1 MAKAKPKKAQSA
13 AGKKTAKPP
22 KAASKKAVKKT
33 IVKKKPTVSTAKPK
47 AKSVAKSKPAVK
59 YAKPV
64 KKAAV
69 KGAVSSKK
77 TAKKSIPPKSR
88 PKPVISVKKS
98 SAVQKPN
105 KKGTA
110 LKPSP
115 KKTVPAKTPPKPSK
129 PSVATSQDKK
139 KTISRPVA
147 SSIATRASKP
157 ASVQPVAEKKSAGL
171 VDHRHESLVRYSDAD
186 LLFFRNLIDQKMK
199 SAREELQ
206 NLKENLDNHTESQ
219 SGNKA
224 WNMED
229 GTDTSDMENMMNQ
242 IARQHQYIRN
252 LELAMVRVENKTYG
266 ICRVTGGLI
275 PKQRLILVPHAT
287 MSIEAK
293 KARRPDDMTPGAGL
307 AENAPGDLTEF
318 RPAED

>member
-13 AGKKTAKPP
+13 VGKKLTKSP
-22 KAASKKAVKKT
+22 KVTPKKAVKKT
-33 IVKKKPTVSTAKPK
+33 IVKKKPAVSTSSAKAKPIAK
-47 AKSVAKSKPAVK
+47 AKPAAKSVKQNKKAVAKTTVLSKKSAIKATQPKSKPKPVVPAKNSSVVQ
-59 YAKPV
+59 KPV
-64 KKAAV
+64 KK
-69 KGAVSSKK
+69 GAVV
-77 TAKKSIPPKSR
+77 
-88 PKPVISVKKS
+88 KPL
-98 SAVQKPN
+98 P
-105 KKGTA
+105 
-110 LKPSP
+110 
-115 KKTVPAKTPPKPSK
+115 
-129 PSVATSQDKK
+129 
-139 KTISRPVA
+139 
-147 SSIATRASKP
+147 
-157 ASVQPVAEKKSAGL
+157 KKSAVKITPAKPTVAVSQSKKKPVTRPVSSSKVAVASKAIPTQSVAERKSGGL

-186 LLFFRNLIDQKMK
+186 LLFFKNLIDQKLK

-266 ICRVTGGLI
+266 ICRITGSLI

-293 KARRPDDMTPGAGL
+293 KARRSDDMTPGAGL
-307 AENAPGDLTEF
+307 AENAPGDFTEF
-318 RPAED
+318 RPSED